1 MNVLILHISLFSE
14 GWQADFNE
22 PNDCL
27 GISEGIIFLREIGH
41 LLRGLP
47 VESKDQVRDV

>member
-22 PNDCL
+22 PNASLD
-27 GISEGIIFLREIGH
+27 ISGGVIFIRETGH

-47 VESKDQVRDV
+47 VEIKDQVRDV